1 MSKKEAPAKA
11 KKSKSKEVAVK
22 KVKDVTKA
30 PKKVKK
36 EIVTAKEWAMTSKF
50 PVATGET
57 IDQTLSFF
65 TEGAL
70 KTYGSYVVEQRAV
83 PDFRDGLKPVH
94 RAVLW
99 SMAGLGLRPSSP
111 YKKSA
116 RTIGDTIG
124 MYHPH
129 GDQAAYDAMVTITN
143 TLPPFVDGQGGYG
156 SPSTPA
162 SAQRYT
168 EAKMSRF
175 TNLFLLDADYLKV
188 VPYDMNFSNDQKI
201 PLYLPALLPS
211 LMFITNIPAPA
222 YGVKCG
228 NPAFSLKSV
237 AKVVVDMLKGKT
249 YTAKKLCDTLEIKH
263 PYGCIDVS
271 KDSDI
276 ETLMETGKGNVTY
289 APLTHTDIPKR
300 TIYLQSH
307 VPMSLASVESID
319 KTLNKILN
327 IDGVKNAENTPG
339 KQVKHAG
346 PFGALCTVDCPKNM
360 DEDRFDEICHKV
372 DNIVRSSVNYRLG
385 ITIRRQNAPNEF
397 RYLNYVDFFTGWI
410 KYRIG
415 LEERMIAYKLDQN
428 EKLLHLNEVYL
439 FGIAN
444 LKELLKV
451 LPKILMAK
459 DPDVALAK
467 HFKIPVEDAKIIMD
481 RKIRQL
487 SKMDADA
494 LKEKIKAFKEEIKT
508 LKADA
513 KDPGSRAA
521 RDTEARMKTY
531 MKNPD
536 MAHSGLEI

>member
-1 MSKKEAPAKA
+1 MAIKPKKTE

-22 KVKDVTKA
+22 KNKDITKA
-30 PKKVKK
+30 PKQKK
-36 EIVTAKEWAMTSKF
+36 EVVTAKEWKLTSKF
-50 PVATGET
+50 PMATGET
-57 IDQTLSFF
+57 IDQTISEF
-65 TEGAL
+65 TAFAL

-99 SMAGLGLRPSSP
+99 SMAGLLLRPDKP

-129 GDQAAYDAMVTITN
+129 GDSAAYDAMVTITN
-143 TLPPFVDGQGGYG
+143 ALPPFVDGQGGFG

-175 TNLFLLDADYLKV
+175 TNTFLLDPDYLKV
-188 VPYDMNFSNDQKI
+188 VPMEMNFSNDQQI

-211 LMFITNIPAPA
+211 LLFITNIPAPA

-237 AKVVVDMLKGKT
+237 AKVVVDMLRGKT
-249 YTAKKLCDTLEIKH
+249 YTGKKLSDTLEVKH

-307 VPMSLASVESID
+307 VPMTLASVESIN
-319 KTLNKILN
+319 KTLNKIMD

-339 KQVKHAG
+339 KKGKNAG
-346 PFGALCTVDCPKNM
+346 PFGALCAVECPKNL

-372 DNIVRSSVNYRLG
+372 DGIVKSSVNYRLG
-385 ITIRRQNAPNEF
+385 ITIRRAGTTANEF

-410 KYRIG
+410 KYRIN
-415 LEERMIAYKLDQN
+415 LEERMIAYKLDYN
-428 EKLLHLNEVYL
+428 EKHLHLNEVYL
-439 FGIAN
+439 FGISN

-467 HFKIPVEDAKIIMD
+467 HFKIPVENAKIILD

-494 LKEKIKAFKEEIKT
+494 LKEKIKGFKDEIKI

-521 RDTEARMKTY
+521 RDTEERMKKY

-536 MAHSGLEI
+536 IAHSGLPI